1 MPQLH
6 FAQLRY
12 LSIIVAAWLVVF
24 FLTRSALLATHL
36 SDANVSVLQLF
47 SLYGVGVVYDLS
59 FLLYASLPLA
69 LYLLLCP
76 RRLWQQRWHKQ
87 LLLGVVGVSLFVM
100 LFTAVAEW
108 LFWDEFGVRFNFIA
122 VDYLVYS
129 EEVINNI
136 LESYPI
142 YPLLAM
148 LAIVAIATTALLR
161 KSVLAAL
168 DAPRL
173 RPVPALLSVLAVLSL
188 AGLSSLLIGQD
199 APRGTDGNAYQRELA
214 SNGPFQFFAAFRN
227 NELDYLQ
234 FYATLADADV
244 AGLLR
249 NEVREPN
256 ARFIGTDPQDIRRM
270 IDNPG
275 KPERLNVV
283 LVTIESLS
291 AKYLGSFGDNRG
303 LTPNLDQLRQQSL
316 SFSNFYA
323 TGTRTDRGLEA
334 ISLSMPPTPGRS
346 IVKRIGR
353 ESGYGSLGQQFS
365 AQGYDSVF
373 IYGGR
378 GYFDNMNAFFGGN
391 GYRIV
396 DQSSVAEADMVF
408 QNAWGMSDEDIYTQT
423 LKVADADHAAGK
435 PFFLQLMTTSN
446 HRPYT
451 YPEGRVDI
459 PSGDGREGAVKYT
472 DYAIGQFLAL
482 ARGKPW
488 FKQTVFIFVADHTAG
503 SAGKEDLPVANY
515 HIPLFIYAPA
525 HIQPREFNDVASQ
538 IDLAPTLLGLLN
550 MDYVSTFFGRNVLRD
565 DRAPGRALLGNYQ
578 HLGLFD
584 GSSLAIL
591 SPRKNMRRHD
601 DALGLSHEI
610 AVDAT
615 DALQRRNI
623 AYYQGASHAFKE
635 HLMAWRPTLLPDEQ
649 LSKR

>member
-12 LSIIVAAWLVVF
+12 LSIIVLTWLAVF
-24 FLTRSALLATHL
+24 FLTRSTLLASHL
-36 SDANVSVLQLF
+36 ADAHVGAGQLL
-47 SLYGVGVVYDLS
+47 SLYGVGLVYDLS
-59 FLLYASLPLA
+59 FLLYASLPMA

-142 YPLLAM
+142 YPLLAL
-148 LAIVAIATTALLR
+148 LAMIAVAATALLR
-161 KSVLAAL
+161 KAVMAAL

-173 RPVPALLSVLAVLSL
+173 RPAPALLSVLAVLLL
-188 AGLSSLLIGQD
+188 AGLSSVLIGQD

-227 NELDYLQ
+227 NELDYQQ
-234 FYATLADADV
+234 FYATLAAPEV
-244 AGLLR
+244 ASLLR
-249 NEVREPN
+249 SEISEPN
-256 ARFIGTDPQDIRRM
+256 ARFIGSDPQDIRRT

-275 KPERLNVV
+275 QPKRLNVV

-291 AKYLGSFGDNRG
+291 AKYLGSFGDSRG
-303 LTPNLDQLRQQSL
+303 LTPNLDQLRKQSL

-334 ISLSMPPTPGRS
+334 ITLSIPPTPGRS

-408 QNAWGMSDEDIYTQT
+408 QNAWGMSDEDIYKQAI
-423 LKVADADHAAGK
+423 KIADADHAADE
-435 PFFLQLMTTSN
+435 PFFLQVMTTSN

-451 YPEGRVDI
+451 YPEGRINI

-472 DYAIGQFLAL
+472 DYAIGQFLAQ
-482 ARGKPW
+482 ARDKPW

-525 HIQPREFNDVASQ
+525 HIQPREFSDLASQ

-591 SPRKNMRRHD
+591 SPRKSMRRHD
-601 DALGLSHEI
+601 DALGLSHEVK
-610 AVDAT
+610 VDAS
-615 DALQRRNI
+615 DSLERRNI
-623 AYYQGASHAFKE
+623 AYYQGASHAFKK
-635 HLMAWRPTLLPDEQ
+635 HLIAWRPSVLPDAQ